1 MASKRVRW
9 SDQTNLDC
17 LDWEKKAQE
26 LVASNNS
33 PLKENGRRKGYIKL

>member
-9 SDQTNLDC
+9 SDQTN